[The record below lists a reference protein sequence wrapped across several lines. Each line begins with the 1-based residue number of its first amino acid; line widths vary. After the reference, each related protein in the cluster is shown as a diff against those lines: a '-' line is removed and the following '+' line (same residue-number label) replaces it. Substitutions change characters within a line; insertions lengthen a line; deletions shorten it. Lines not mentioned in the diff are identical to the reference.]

1 MTSFC
6 RILLLLIL
14 LPSATVIAQ
23 SDDSK
28 LSLNG
33 YFTSMQ
39 SVMFQDIEKNWIADN
54 LLHNRLNASW
64 YPSDNISASLQLRNR
79 LIFGETLK
87 YTPGYADNTAKT
99 AGWLNLSAN
108 IASGDSYVLNST
120 VDRLWFQVTTGK
132 LVTTVGRQR
141 INWGQNLVWNPND
154 IFNVYSYFD
163 VDYPE
168 RSGSDAIRLQLY
180 PNFTSTAELSAKV
193 DSGDN
198 VTAAALYRFNK
209 WNYDIQ
215 VFGGILNSED
225 YVSGMGFSGNLK
237 GAALRGEISWF
248 RSIENFNDTSG
259 YIMSS
264 FGLDYAFQNS
274 IMIQFEF
281 LYSALPVSMQGF
293 QEFYSGPLSVKN
305 LAFTKY
311 SVFAALSYPLNPLLQ
326 GSLAGMY
333 FPEMEGFFAGPS
345 LSYNL
350 NDNIDLS
357 LFLQYFSGKIEQA
370 PSNDKIRQNLTF
382 GFLRLKWNF

>member
-1 MTSFC
+1 MTSFL
-6 RILLLLIL
+6 RIFLFIL
-14 LPSATVIAQ
+14 FVPSATLFAQ
-23 SDDSK
+23 NDNSK
-28 LSLNG
+28 VSLKG
-33 YFTSMQ
+33 YVTSMQ
-39 SVMFQDIEKNWIADN
+39 SVMFQDIDENWIADN
-54 LLHNRLNASW
+54 LLHNRLNAFW
-64 YPSDNISASLQLRNR
+64 YPAENISASLQLRSR
-79 LIFGETLK
+79 LIYGETLK

-99 AGWLNLSAN
+99 AGWIDLSAN
-108 IASGDSYVLNST
+108 LASGDSYVLNT
-120 VDRLWFQVTTGK
+120 AVDRLWLQATTGR

-168 RSGSDAIRLQLY
+168 RPGSDAIRLQFY
-180 PNFTSTAELSAKV
+180 PNFTSTAELTAKA

-215 VFGGILNSED
+215 LLGGVLNSED
-225 YVSGMGFSGNLK
+225 YVAGLGFSGNLK
-237 GAALRGEISWF
+237 GAALRGELSWF

-259 YIMSS
+259 YIMTSL
-264 FGLDYAFQNS
+264 GLDYAFQNS

-281 LYSALPVSMQGF
+281 LFSDLPVSMEGF

-305 LAFTKY
+305 LSFTKY
-311 SVFAALSYPLNPLLQ
+311 SVFAAVSYPVNPLLQ

-333 FPEMEGFFAGPS
+333 FPKIEGFFTGPS

-370 PSNDKIRQNLTF
+370 PSAEKERQNLTF
-382 GFLRLKWNF
+382 GFLRLKCNF